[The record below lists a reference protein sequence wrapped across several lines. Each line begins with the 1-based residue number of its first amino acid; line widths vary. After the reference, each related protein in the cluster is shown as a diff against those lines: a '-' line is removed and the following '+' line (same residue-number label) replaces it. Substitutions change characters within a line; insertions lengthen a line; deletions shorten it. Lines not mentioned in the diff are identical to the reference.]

1 MHSQFI
7 DQQSADVEQSS
18 LNATANLTEID
29 SLVTQTPLS
38 SSEPT
43 QFHSHFEDCM
53 EMYAEVEQV
62 TTYLDNH
69 QNWFSHCAEP
79 MKVEPIGANGYAIV
93 IGKFGALGYE
103 LESKVGLELLPQDNG
118 IYRIHSIPVPN
129 YVPSGY
135 EVDFH
140 ASQSFVEVTA
150 KECFQS
156 QDGNGIN
163 QPKAITL
170 VEWDLD
176 LRVSIYFPRFI
187 QRLPQSLIQKTGD
200 ALLNQIVRQVS
211 RRLTYKVQE
220 HFHTSLGLPI
230 PKKAKKL
237 STH

>member
-7 DQQSADVEQSS
+7 DKQSVDVEESS
-18 LNATANLTEID
+18 LNATVSLTKTD
-29 SLVTQTPLS
+29 SLVTQTPPS

-43 QFHSHFEDCM
+43 QFHSHFQDCM
-53 EMYAEVEQV
+53 EMHAEVEQV
-62 TTYLDNH
+62 TNYLDDH

-93 IGKFGALGYE
+93 VGKFGALGYE
-103 LESKVGLELLPQDNG
+103 LEPKIGLELLPQDNG
-118 IYRIHSIPVPN
+118 IYRIRSIPVPN

-140 ASQSFVEVTA
+140 ASQSFVEVA
-150 KECFQS
+150 ANKYFQCQEENS
-156 QDGNGIN
+156 KN
-163 QPKAITL
+163 QPKTITL

-176 LRVSIYFPRFI
+176 LRVSINFPRFI

-200 ALLNQIVRQVS
+200 GLLHQIVRQVS

-230 PKKAKKL
+230 PQKSKK
-237 STH
+237 

>member
-7 DQQSADVEQSS
+7 DKQSVDVEESS
-18 LNATANLTEID
+18 LNATVSLTKTD
-29 SLVTQTPLS
+29 SLVTQTPPS

-43 QFHSHFEDCM
+43 QFHSHFQDCM
-53 EMYAEVEQV
+53 EMHAEVEQV
-62 TTYLDNH
+62 TNYLDDH

-93 IGKFGALGYE
+93 VGKFGALGYE
-103 LESKVGLELLPQDNG
+103 LEPKIGLELLPQDNG
-118 IYRIHSIPVPN
+118 IYRIRSIPVPD

-140 ASQSFVEVTA
+140 ASQSFVEVA
-150 KECFQS
+150 ANKYFQCQEEKS
-156 QDGNGIN
+156 SN
-163 QPKAITL
+163 QPKTITL

-176 LRVSIYFPRFI
+176 LRVSINFPRFI

-200 ALLNQIVRQVS
+200 GLLHQIVRQVS
-211 RRLTYKVQE
+211 RRLTNKVQE

-230 PKKAKKL
+230 PKKSKK
-237 STH
+237 